1 METRATK
8 RRAETTAQKQSQKK
22 QRVVLAEL
30 PNLSNAIVPVN
41 SNLGLEPQKPKC
53 QKTKVKKT
61 AATKRSLLLDDLKL
75 DGTKVKAQFGADGNL
90 DGPQNSEAYVSDIN
104 DYLRKMEVILLFI
117 YLFQWN
123 WVIVRHRGNDSLLCL
138 SVN

>member
-1 METRATK
+1 M
-8 RRAETTAQKQSQKK
+8 
-22 QRVVLAEL
+22 
-30 PNLSNAIVPVN
+30 
-41 SNLGLEPQKPKC
+41 
-53 QKTKVKKT
+53 
-61 AATKRSLLLDDLKL
+61 DDLKL

-123 WVIVRHRGNDSLLCL
+123 WVIVRHSGNDSLLCL
-138 SVN
+138 LVN